1 MQYNTSRELM
11 TIREYGRGIHT
22 MVKYLMTIEDREKRQ
37 KNAEAII
44 EVMAILSPQQKA
56 IEDYQHKLWDHLY
69 LISDYKLDVDCPY
82 PIPTQE
88 VKERKPDPLPYPKS
102 KIKWNHF
109 GKKFETIFDKALV
122 EIDDEKKQGY
132 IHVLIL
138 FMRVAY
144 LNWHKEN
151 VHDDM
156 LRDELLTM
164 SKGVL
169 VYEPGTKFSENV
181 DVSEIPTISGI
192 SQADP
197 KNNQRR
203 FFNNRNGNNRNGNQG
218 QNRNNNNPNR
228 NNNNNPNRN
237 NKFNNFKKKNNNNS

>member
-1 MQYNTSRELM
+1 
-11 TIREYGRGIHT
+11 
-22 MVKYLMTIEDREKRQ
+22 
-37 KNAEAII
+37 
-44 EVMAILSPQQKA
+44 
-56 IEDYQHKLWDHLY
+56 
-69 LISDYKLDVDCPY
+69 
-82 PIPTQE
+82 
-88 VKERKPDPLPYPKS
+88 
-102 KIKWNHF
+102 
-109 GKKFETIFDKALV
+109 
-122 EIDDEKKQGY
+122 
-132 IHVLIL
+132 
-138 FMRVAY
+138 VAY

-164 SKGVL
+164 SKGL
-169 VYEPGTKFSENV
+169 LIYEPGTKFSENV
-181 DVSEIPTISGI
+181 DVSEIPTISGV

-197 KNNQRR
+197 KYNQRR